1 MSEFMSLFLVEV
13 LRKESDSQDPDF
25 FPETIRDIVNVLKES
40 MKSMPSTTKGYRSK
54 QLEVCELHKKYLW
67 EASCRHH

>member
-40 MKSMPSTTKGYRSK
+40 MKSMP
-54 QLEVCELHKKYLW
+54 
-67 EASCRHH
+67 